1 MAGEKKSFAL
11 RLDPA
16 LFNAVARLAGAELR
30 SVNGQIEFLLR
41 EALQKRGIRVAYATG
56 GAEGNRYRQQDEEG
70 LLLAAC
76 A

>member
-16 LFNAVARLAGAELR
+16 LYNAVARLAGAELR

-41 EALQKRGIRVAYATG
+41 DALQKRGIRVEAVPD
-56 GAEGNRYRQQDEEG
+56 EGPRD
-70 LLLAAC
+70 A
-76 A
+76 

>member
-16 LFNAVARLAGAELR
+16 LYNAVARLAGAELR

-41 EALQKRGIRVAYATG
+41 EALQKRGIRVEAVPDDSPRDA
-56 GAEGNRYRQQDEEG
+56 
-70 LLLAAC
+70 
-76 A
+76 

>member
-16 LFNAVARLAGAELR
+16 LYNAVARLAGAELR

-41 EALQKRGIRVAYATG
+41 DALQKRGIR
-56 GAEGNRYRQQDEEG
+56 AEVVPDEG
-70 LLLAAC
+70 PRDA
-76 A
+76 

>member
-16 LFNAVARLAGAELR
+16 LYNAVARLAGAELR

-41 EALQKRGIRVAYATG
+41 DALQRRGIRVEVVPDDGPRDA
-56 GAEGNRYRQQDEEG
+56 
-70 LLLAAC
+70 
-76 A
+76 

>member
-16 LFNAVARLAGAELR
+16 LYNAVARLAGAELR

-41 EALQKRGIRVAYATG
+41 DALQKRGIRVEAVPD
-56 GAEGNRYRQQDEEG
+56 EGSRD
-70 LLLAAC
+70 A
-76 A
+76 

>member
-16 LFNAVARLAGAELR
+16 LYNAVARLAGAELR

-41 EALQKRGIRVAYATG
+41 DALQKRGIRVEVVPDDGPRDA
-56 GAEGNRYRQQDEEG
+56 
-70 LLLAAC
+70 
-76 A
+76 